1 MSGVELRPQNTA
13 HAFRT
18 ELAPVDQASGLAD
31 LDIGATAR
39 LNPASIRRVLAADG
53 AEAAAMHSSAWR
65 AQKLTGRSA

>member
-18 ELAPVDQASGLAD
+18 ELTPADQVLSEEVRG
-31 LDIGATAR
+31 
-39 LNPASIRRVLAADG
+39 LNPAAIRRVLAADG